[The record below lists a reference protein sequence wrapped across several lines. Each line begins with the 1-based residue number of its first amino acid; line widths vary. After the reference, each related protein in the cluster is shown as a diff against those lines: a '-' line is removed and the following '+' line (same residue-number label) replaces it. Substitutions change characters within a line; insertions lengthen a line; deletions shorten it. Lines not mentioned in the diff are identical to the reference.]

1 MLYELLLRKTVNQ
14 WAFNK
19 IIIIIII
26 IIIIMIIIIIL
37 LLLEKVI
44 KYGQCVC

>member
-14 WAFNK
+14 WVFNN
-19 IIIIIII
+19 IIIIII
-26 IIIIMIIIIIL
+26 IIIIIL

-44 KYGQCVC
+44 KYGQCVS

>member
-14 WAFNK
+14 WAFNEIISIF

-26 IIIIMIIIIIL
+26 ILLL

-44 KYGQCVC
+44 KYGQ

>member
-14 WAFNK
+14 WAFNN
-19 IIIIIII
+19 IIIIII
-26 IIIIMIIIIIL
+26 IIIIIL

-44 KYGQCVC
+44 KYGQCVS

>member
-19 IIIIIII
+19 IIIIII

>member
-14 WAFNK
+14 WAFNN
-19 IIIIIII
+19 IIIII
-26 IIIIMIIIIIL
+26 IIIIIL

-44 KYGQCVC
+44 KYGQCVS

>member
-14 WAFNK
+14 WAFN
-19 IIIIIII
+19 IIIII
-26 IIIIMIIIIIL
+26 IIIIIL

-44 KYGQCVC
+44 KYGQCVS